1 MIYPNYSI
9 NKEILDS
16 VALLGASMNDFS
28 WKTRPNGRCKW
39 TCLIQCFNRAPT
51 RPGPLGMEDS
61 VNSKDMRKPDWQ
73 LRMIVCV
80 CANLLLSFFE
90 SQGFSLHWNKVPRRP
105 YKSGSQLW
113 RFTHFLVRLHPH
125 RFSFCFP
132 NMLEP
137 INLGLSQEFCSCL
150 PLYGILCHCPSLDFS
165 VTQFLDPRSL
175 PERSLPWPLR
185 FKQS

>member
-1 MIYPNYSI
+1 MSWLCCGCCLSQERLSMSAVPQLLEFPSS
-9 NKEILDS
+9 LLAP
-16 VALLGASMNDFS
+16 AL
-28 WKTRPNGRCKW
+28 
-39 TCLIQCFNRAPT
+39 PT
-51 RPGPLGMEDS
+51 LCSENSEDS

-137 INLGLSQEFCSCL
+137 VNLGLSQEFCSCL

>member
-61 VNSKDMRKPDWQ
+61 VNSKDMRKPD
-73 LRMIVCV
+73 
-80 CANLLLSFFE
+80 
-90 SQGFSLHWNKVPRRP
+90 
-105 YKSGSQLW
+105 
-113 RFTHFLVRLHPH
+113 
-125 RFSFCFP
+125 
-132 NMLEP
+132 
-137 INLGLSQEFCSCL
+137 
-150 PLYGILCHCPSLDFS
+150 
-165 VTQFLDPRSL
+165 
-175 PERSLPWPLR
+175 
-185 FKQS
+185 